1 MITELYVPRDRLT
14 SLMDEIRRDF
24 LKNPANLIYGTIR
37 LIEPDSESALPWAR
51 GRYACV
57 ILNLHVDHRPDEIEK
72 ARTAFVRLI
81 DHAIAQSGSYYLTYH
96 RWAEPRQLQTC
107 YPELSEW
114 LRYKRAI
121 DPGGLFA
128 SDWFSYLVRTAEGGS
143 Q

>member
-1 MITELYVPRDRLT
+1 MDICPPVAILPGQQSTYTPVRKTETT
-14 SLMDEIRRDF
+14 S
-24 LKNPANLIYGTIR
+24 
-37 LIEPDSESALPWAR
+37 
-51 GRYACV
+51 ACV
-57 ILNLHVDHRPDEIEK
+57 IFNLHVDHRPDEIEK